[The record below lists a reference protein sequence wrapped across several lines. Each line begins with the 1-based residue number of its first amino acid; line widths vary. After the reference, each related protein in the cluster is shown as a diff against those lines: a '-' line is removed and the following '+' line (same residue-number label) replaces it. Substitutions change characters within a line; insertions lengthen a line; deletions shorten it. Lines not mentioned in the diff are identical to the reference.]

1 MFEKLA
7 AFFNKS
13 EQVNKERFDKMIDIM
28 NDLIEHFPIKI
39 LKKLDGKIHP
49 AINRPDWS
57 IQFSAV
63 DILWWKEKFD
73 NEVILFKEPT
83 IIKHEVLQ
91 LLLAELKKQE
101 CATQVSKELNEYVKE
116 LIKED
121 SNT

>member
-13 EQVNKERFDKMIDIM
+13 EQVNKERFDKMIEIM
-28 NDLIEHFPIKI
+28 NDLIEHFSTKI
-39 LKKLDGKIHP
+39 LKRLDGKIHP
-49 AINRPDWS
+49 AINMPDWS
-57 IQFSAV
+57 IQFSTV

-83 IIKHEVLQ
+83 VIKHEVAK